1 MNLIKSTRLIF
12 ILLIQSIASGV
23 EKSIPSD
30 LQRII
35 DLRQRE
41 IIEINKKYMSALEEK
56 KKRYIA
62 LGDFENATKTNDLI
76 KALGDFKNANDV
88 INVASADVSKW
99 LGRWWFGTFIME
111 ILPKGEFVEYLKSG
125 KVNCKGKWKEKK
137 DGSLELEFNNG
148 CSAIAQMHED
158 ELTADASSTHPD
170 MGGKRDPRPM
180 KRISY

>member
-1 MNLIKSTRLIF
+1 MNLIKPTRLIL

-35 DLRQRE
+35 DIRQRE
-41 IIEINKKYMSALEEK
+41 IIKINKKYISLLEAK
-56 KKRYIA
+56 KGRYIA

-76 KALGDFKNANDV
+76 KALGDFKKANDV
-88 INVASADVSKW
+88 INVASVDVSKW
-99 LGRWWFGTFIME
+99 LGRWKFGTYTMA
-111 ILPKGEFVEYLKSG
+111 ILPKGEFVEYYDG

-137 DGSLELEFNNG
+137 DGSLELEFENG
-148 CSAIAQMHED
+148 HSAIAQMHED
-158 ELTADASSTHPD
+158 EATADASVTHPR

-180 KRISY
+180 ERISFK